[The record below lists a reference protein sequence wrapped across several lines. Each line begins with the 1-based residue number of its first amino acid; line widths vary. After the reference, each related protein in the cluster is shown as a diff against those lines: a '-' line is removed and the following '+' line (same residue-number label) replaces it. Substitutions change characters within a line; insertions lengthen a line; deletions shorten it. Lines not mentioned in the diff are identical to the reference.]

1 MSYEHDHIARL
12 TPDERRRRFAEIASR
27 PMPAQFQTEA
37 ARASSTSRIGL
48 GGKIAL
54 AGVLA
59 LLGVA
64 TVSTIVDLRASKP
77 TAQQPPGP
85 APITQTAT
93 AAPTPQRVP
102 ASQASADPDVRA
114 NGGLDYLSLKAEAE
128 EKLDG
133 VLTDDHGVRYR
144 DVNTKLSTLEG
155 GGIVAFCGEE
165 NSRTPLGGYG
175 GFQRFIASRSVAT
188 VESQMEPAEFAQA
201 WDQFCENAVEGPRV
215 WF

>member
-1 MSYEHDHIARL
+1 
-12 TPDERRRRFAEIASR
+12 
-27 PMPAQFQTEA
+27 MPAPPQGGA
-37 ARASSTSRIGL
+37 ARAPSAPSTSGLGL

-54 AGVLA
+54 AAVLV

-77 TAQQPPGP
+77 TAQQPAQP

-93 AAPTPQRVP
+93 AAPAPQSAP
-102 ASQASADPDVRA
+102 ASKASTDPDVRA

-144 DVNTKLSTLEG
+144 DVHTKLSTLGG
-155 GGIVAFCGEE
+155 GGIIAFCGEE
-165 NSRTPLGGYG
+165 NSRTPLGGYA

-188 VESQMEPAEFAQA
+188 TESQMEPAEFAQA
-201 WDQFCENAVEGPRV
+201 WGQFCENAVEGPQV